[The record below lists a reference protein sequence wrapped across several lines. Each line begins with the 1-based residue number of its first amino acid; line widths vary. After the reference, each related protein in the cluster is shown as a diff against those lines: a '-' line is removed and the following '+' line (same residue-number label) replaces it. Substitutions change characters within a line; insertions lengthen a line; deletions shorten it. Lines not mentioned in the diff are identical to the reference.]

1 MSTVATTKLSS
12 KGQVVIPEAIR
23 EALGLEAGDQ
33 FIVVGDDE
41 AIVLKRITAPS
52 PAELRS
58 LLAKIRAEARRVGLK
73 RSDVHKAVK
82 EVRRRG

>member
-33 FIVVGDDE
+33 FIVIGDDD

-52 PAELRS
+52 RAELRS
-58 LLAKIRAEARRVGLK
+58 LFTRIRAEARRVGLV
-73 RSDVHKAVK
+73 RSDVRRAIK